1 VNFRRDQAY
10 PEHHRSAAAHRG
22 LEVEG
27 KESVEEVVSQKS
39 QQQKAR
45 HRPGLVTIDVI
56 RVPAVDQFIESMV
69 FNVPAQ
75 VR

>member
-1 VNFRRDQAY
+1 MY
-10 PEHHRSAAAHRG
+10 PECHRSAAAQLG
-22 LEVEG
+22 LKVEG
-27 KESVEEVVSQKS
+27 QESVEEVVSQKS

-45 HRPGLVTIDVI
+45 DRLGLVTIDVV